1 MSDFVIHH
9 IPSLSP
15 ATLWRQLLADAAG
28 RYLLVYSGSGT
39 PLITDDAVS
48 RLRQVAADT
57 SAAMVYAD
65 YRLDR
70 DGVTTPM
77 PLIDMQPGGI
87 MRDDFATGPLVLYDV
102 EMLRRAV
109 DGLDDCRYA
118 ASYAVRLRLSRIA
131 PLFHLREYIYTESRH
146 RPEAR
151 AGESQFDYVDPRN
164 REVQIEMERAVTG
177 HLKAIGAYVDASGI
191 ETTDVDAGEFT
202 VEASVVIP
210 VRNRCRTIGD
220 AIGSALS
227 QQAGFPF
234 NVIVVDNHSDDGTTA
249 IVGEMAA
256 ADPRVIHIIP
266 DSHGLGIGG
275 CWNLALD
282 SPMCGRYAVQLD
294 SDDIYSGPDTLCRIV
309 DEFRRSL
316 CAMVVGSYMLT
327 DFNLSPIPP
336 GVIDHREWTDDNGRN
351 NLLRIN
357 GLGAPRAFY
366 TPLARQ
372 YKFPDTSYGEDY
384 AMGLRI
390 SRAHR
395 IGRIYDT
402 LYLCRRWEGNS
413 DASLPLDRV
422 NLNNMYKDSLRTI
435 ELAARMA
442 MNNNPRRDD

>member
-9 IPSLSP
+9 IPSLSS
-15 ATLWRQLLADAAG
+15 TSSWRELLADVSG
-28 RYLLVYSGSGT
+28 RFLLVYSGSGT
-39 PLITDDAVS
+39 PVITDGAVC

-57 SAAMVYAD
+57 SAAMVYSD

-70 DGVTTPM
+70 DGVTTPI
-77 PLIDMQPGGI
+77 PLIDMQPGGVL
-87 MRDDFATGPLVLYDV
+87 RDDFATGPLVLYDV
-102 EMLRRAV
+102 DMLRQAV
-109 DGLDDCRYA
+109 NSLGDWCYA
-118 ASYAVRLRLSRIA
+118 ASYAVRLRLSRMA
-131 PLFHLREYIYTESRH
+131 PLFHLREYIYTESLLPSGDRT
-146 RPEAR
+146 
-151 AGESQFDYVDPRN
+151 GESQFDYVDPRN
-164 REVQIEMERAVTG
+164 RAVQIEMESAVTD
-177 HLKAIGAYVDASGI
+177 HLRTIGAYVDASGI
-191 ETTDVDAGEFT
+191 IETDVDAGEFA

-210 VRNRCRTIGD
+210 VRDRWRTIGD

-227 QQAGFPF
+227 QQADFPF
-234 NVIVVDNHSDDGTTA
+234 NVIVVDNHSADGTTEA
-249 IVGEMAA
+249 IRAIAA
-256 ADPRVIHIIP
+256 SDARVVHIVP
-266 DSHGLGIGG
+266 DSNGLGIGG

-309 DEFRRSL
+309 DEFRRSR

-327 DFNLSPIPP
+327 DFNLSPVPP

-351 NLLRIN
+351 NLLRVN

-372 YKFPDTSYGEDY
+372 YRFPDTSYGEDY
-384 AMGLRI
+384 AMGLRM
-390 SRAHR
+390 SRRHR

-413 DASLPLDRV
+413 DAALPLDRV

-435 ELAARMA
+435 ELAARTA
-442 MNNNPRRDD
+442 MNNPRRDD